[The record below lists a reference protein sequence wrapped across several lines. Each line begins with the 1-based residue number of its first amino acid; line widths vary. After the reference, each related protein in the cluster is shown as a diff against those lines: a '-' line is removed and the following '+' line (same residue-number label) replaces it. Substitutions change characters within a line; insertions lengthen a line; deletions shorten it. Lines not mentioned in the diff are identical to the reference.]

1 MKTRKNINEQL
12 NECLYAIELLKK
24 DSIKSKQNILDCNID
39 IDYLLRH
46 VKEIVFICENM
57 LSVNK
62 LKERYKDKD

>member
-1 MKTRKNINEQL
+1 VFLCYRI
-12 NECLYAIELLKK
+12 IKK

-57 LSVNK
+57 MSVNK
-62 LKERYKDKD
+62 LKERYKDKK

>member
-12 NECLYAIELLKK
+12 NECFYAIELLKK

-62 LKERYKDKD
+62 LKERYENKD

>member
-12 NECLYAIELLKK
+12 NECFYAIELLKK

-57 LSVNK
+57 MSVNK
-62 LKERYKDKD
+62 LKERYKDKK

>member
-12 NECLYAIELLKK
+12 NECFYAIELLKK

-62 LKERYKDKD
+62 LKERYKDKN